1 MASLIFMYHDL
12 AIDIASVPSAHRPY
26 VLDTAVFRHQIGVLA
41 RHELP
46 VVTVA
51 RWCAGF
57 RATRAIVLTF
67 DDGHV
72 SNHDLALPILCEY
85 GIKATFYI
93 TAGFIGTGTTMN
105 WGQIRT
111 LHAAGM
117 EIGSHT
123 MTHRPPSTLS
133 DEELRYELKTS
144 RDVLENGLGAPVTS
158 ISSPTGFFN
167 PRMKDIAREAGYGAL
182 CFGQAGLAAD
192 TADPFS
198 LNRIAVKRTMGQ
210 DEFEALL
217 RFDRSAIRRIKC
229 RQVVPDFARRALGSR
244 FYLPIRRALLGS
256 FSSD

>member
-12 AIDIASVPSAHRPY
+12 TSDMASVPSGHRPY
-26 VLDTAVFRHQIGVLA
+26 VLDATVFRRQICLLA

-57 RATRAIVLTF
+57 RAARTIVLTF

-85 GIKATFYI
+85 GMKATFYV
-93 TAGFIGTGTTMN
+93 TAGFIGTGQTMN
-105 WGQIRT
+105 WGQIRA

-133 DEELRYELKTS
+133 DEELRYELTTS

-167 PRMKDIAREAGYGAL
+167 PRMKDIAREVGYGAL

-198 LNRIAVKRTMGQ
+198 LNRIAVKRTMRQ
-210 DEFEALL
+210 DEFEGLL
-217 RFDRSAIRRIKC
+217 RFDRSAIRRKRY
-229 RQVVPDFARRALGSR
+229 RQVVPELARRVLGSR

-256 FSSD
+256 VPSD